1 MPSNNLHKIN
11 VYWIS
16 SVCYPLCQSA
26 WSISKTTEPILLISV
41 LQVYSK
47 HNLVSNCDI
56 ANWFTQLLTTDS
68 LTCMCLT

>member
-16 SVCYPLCQSA
+16 SVCYSLCQSA
-26 WSISKTTEPILLISV
+26 WSISETTEPILLISA

-47 HNLVSNCDI
+47 HNLASIVTLQI
-56 ANWFTQLLTTDS
+56 GLLS
-68 LTCMCLT
+68 CSQQIL

>member
-16 SVCYPLCQSA
+16 SVCYSLCQSA
-26 WSISKTTEPILLISV
+26 WSISKTTESILLISP

-47 HNLVSNCDI
+47 HNLASNCNI
-56 ANWFTQLLTTDS
+56 VNWITQLLATDS
-68 LTCMCLT
+68 LMCMCLT